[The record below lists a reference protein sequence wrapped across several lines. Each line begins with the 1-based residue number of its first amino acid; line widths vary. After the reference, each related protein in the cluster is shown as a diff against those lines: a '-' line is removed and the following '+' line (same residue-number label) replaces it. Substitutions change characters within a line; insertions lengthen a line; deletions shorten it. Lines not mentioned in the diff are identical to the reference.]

1 MLLTDHD
8 PVETQEWIDSLRSVV
23 QYQGVARAQ
32 FLLAKLRDEAR
43 LAGAMPPFPA
53 TTPLHEHDPAG
64 HGGKAAVEP

>member
-32 FLLAKLRDEAR
+32 FLLVAARRGAPCRRDA
-43 LAGAMPPFPA
+43 AFSGDD
-53 TTPLHEHDPAG
+53 TLHEHDPAG